1 MVQKKSI
8 AKSKSSDRDR
18 SKRNGSTGMC
28 QNLEDNT
35 DLRAALDQHESG
47 EHGMQIFLNDTLR
60 SMRKFFHSVE
70 KLESF

>member
-47 EHGMQIFLNDTLR
+47 EHGMQIFFKRHIEIN
-60 SMRKFFHSVE
+60 E
-70 KLESF
+70 KVFSFSGKA